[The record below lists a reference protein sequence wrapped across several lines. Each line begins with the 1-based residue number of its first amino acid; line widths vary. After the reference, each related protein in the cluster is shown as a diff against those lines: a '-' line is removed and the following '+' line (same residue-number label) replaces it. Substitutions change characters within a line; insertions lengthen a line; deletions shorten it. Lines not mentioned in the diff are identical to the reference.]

1 MKLLKLLLIVVFF
14 VDFASANAQTDEQKK
29 AKARQQDAVANYKAN
44 KQVKPVKMQSSAG
57 TPAALDENDPYMGRS
72 QEFLSR
78 LTVTELP
85 KDFPKYDKSYGISGY
100 NDVVDNYY
108 KSHGSI
114 VKDWV
119 KQKLNIQ

>member
-1 MKLLKLLLIVVFF
+1 MKLLRLLLVVGFF
-14 VDFASANAQTDEQKK
+14 VGFVNAKAQTNEQK
-29 AKARQQDAVANYKAN
+29 AKQQQAVANYKTH
-44 KQVKPVKMQSSAG
+44 KKETVVKKSTGGA
-57 TPAALDENDPYMGRS
+57 PAALDENDPYMGRKE
-72 QEFLSR
+72 EFLSR

-85 KDFPKYDKSYGISGY
+85 KDFPKYEKSYGVSGY

-108 KSHGSI
+108 RTHGSI